1 MVFNVDIV
9 VISAFV
15 EKEVTDFEEVGG
27 LVTEIISIDVVVF
40 RDASPTLI
48 VEWPSLAASEPTK
61 YR

>member
-27 LVTEIISIDVVVF
+27 LVTEMIFIDVVVF
-40 RDASPTLI
+40 RDTSPTLI
-48 VEWPSLAASEPTK
+48 VE
-61 YR
+61 